1 MKRRAVGN
9 FVLFDVTYA
18 DGSRSSNRKVPN
30 AALEG
35 PEGMAAAQAAI
46 EAQDE
51 EIARSSGRE
60 RREVT
65 SVARSRKA

>member
-35 PEGMAAAQAAI
+35 PEGMAAAQAVI

-51 EIARSSGRE
+51 EIARSSGRD